1 MTAEKRQLK
10 EIDSLI
16 NKPEEI
22 YLLQSDQTLHT
33 HTLSLSLSLSNS
45 LYRHSHP
52 KASRPHS
59 PVRPDLQG
67 IADNING

>member
-33 HTLSLSLSLSNS
+33 HSLSLSNS
-45 LYRHSHP
+45 LYLHSHP
-52 KASRPHS
+52 KASTTHS
-59 PVRPDLQG
+59 PVRPDLQS

>member
-33 HTLSLSLSLSNS
+33 HTLSLSLCL
-45 LYRHSHP
+45 
-52 KASRPHS
+52 
-59 PVRPDLQG
+59 
-67 IADNING
+67 